1 MESHILDSC
10 NFTRNDPLTLLFFPF
25 SIRYHALHHL
35 FPSMPYHHLAAA
47 HAHLAATLPLDSP
60 YLTLD
65 RPGWWSVAGRT
76 LFATPSRLPTN
87 R

>member
-1 MESHILDSC
+1 
-10 NFTRNDPLTLLFFPF
+10 
-25 SIRYHALHHL
+25 
-35 FPSMPYHHLAAA
+35 MPYHHLAAA